1 MNIPQVNVEELTI
14 KQRLERL
21 GFQVI
26 RNEAPDGRFLGMSVL
41 KDGKPIHDSPRF
53 HVDSAEELCISL
65 GG

>member
-26 RNEAPDGRFLGMSVL
+26 RNEAPDGQFLGMSVL
-41 KDGKPIHDSPRF
+41 KDGSQSTQQAHNALRNIGEQNENP
-53 HVDSAEELCISL
+53 L
-65 GG
+65 